1 MRITAIEFAGATEKA
16 EALPSVF
23 ATVRRSGEYA
33 EITFTTPR
41 GDRKY
46 IVAANADDD
55 ERHEAA
61 ADLQRTLDGCRG
73 TNSDVYGYRNVLDY
87 LLD

>member
-1 MRITAIEFAGATEKA
+1 MRITAIEFAGTTKQG

-33 EITFTTPR
+33 EVTFSTPR

-46 IVAANADDD
+46 ILAAKADDD
-55 ERHEAA
+55 ERYEVA
-61 ADLQRTLDGCRG
+61 ADLQRTLDGYEG
-73 TNSDVYGYRNVLDY
+73 TNSDVHGYRTVLDY